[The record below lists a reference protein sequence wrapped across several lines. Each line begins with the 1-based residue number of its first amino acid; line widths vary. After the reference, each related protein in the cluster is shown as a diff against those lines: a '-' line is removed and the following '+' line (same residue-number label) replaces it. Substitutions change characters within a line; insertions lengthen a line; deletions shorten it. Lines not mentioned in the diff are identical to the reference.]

1 MRGELAGLKKSVD
14 GGSTA
19 ECENYTTIRLV
30 TLVEQFF
37 RIMIKDGRLKGYKL
51 YNPKMN
57 QISSSVMGDIFKHH
71 IKKPGSEKVDYDETI
86 CRFYS
91 VAANVGACRFFGDS
105 RVV

>member
-1 MRGELAGLKKSVD
+1 MRGELADLKKSV
-14 GGSTA
+14 GSGSTT

-51 YNPKMN
+51 HNSKMN
-57 QISSSVMGDIFKHH
+57 QISSSVIGDIFKNHV
-71 IKKPGSEKVDYDETI
+71 KKPGFAEVDYDETI

-91 VAANVGACRFFGDS
+91 ITANIGS
-105 RVV
+105 